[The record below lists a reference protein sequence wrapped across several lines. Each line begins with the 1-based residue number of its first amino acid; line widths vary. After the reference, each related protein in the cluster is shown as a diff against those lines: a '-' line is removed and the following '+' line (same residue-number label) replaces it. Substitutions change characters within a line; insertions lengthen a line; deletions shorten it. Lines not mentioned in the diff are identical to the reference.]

1 MIHQLYIYI
10 YTYIYYCIT
19 WWWSV
24 PNQTVEGGSP
34 LTPMVPAH
42 LSIPLITYRGTGTGH
57 RQCVSSWW
65 PLDWFGYLHKSDWWG
80 VPLVLF
86 IFTDRDRDG
95 LWWPALS
102 GHWLSCTG
110 CCQYLLN
117 TKYLMYGPLLLQFVH
132 LPRTFFLKNGLG
144 YFPWTSFVSHLHTIL
159 RIISRSVSGGWT
171 TCLLCNGPILVLC
184 F

>member
-10 YTYIYYCIT
+10 YIHIYIYYCIT

-42 LSIPLITYRGTGTGH
+42 LSIPLITYRGTGTRH

-80 VPLVLF
+80 VPLDFIYIHWSGQGWPMVACPFRALVVLYRMLP
-86 IFTDRDRDG
+86 IFTEYKIFNVWATVATICPPPTDFLFEKRIG
-95 LWWPALS
+95 LLS
-102 GHWLSCTG
+102 
-110 CCQYLLN
+110 
-117 TKYLMYGPLLLQFVH
+117 MD
-132 LPRTFFLKNGLG
+132 
-144 YFPWTSFVSHLHTIL
+144 
-159 RIISRSVSGGWT
+159 
-171 TCLLCNGPILVLC
+171 LLCITFTYHTQDNQQEC
-184 F
+184 FRRMNYLPPV